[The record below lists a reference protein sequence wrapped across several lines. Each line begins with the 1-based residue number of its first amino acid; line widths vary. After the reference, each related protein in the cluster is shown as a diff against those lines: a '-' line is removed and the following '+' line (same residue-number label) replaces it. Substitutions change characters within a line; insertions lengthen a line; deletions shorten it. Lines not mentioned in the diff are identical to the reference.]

1 MCRTVVCTV
10 LKVWMICFK
19 KFWENEN
26 QILYTRR
33 FQKSLKK
40 CQKRGFDLERL
51 RKVLSQLEMG
61 NLSSEY
67 HPHNLSGRLANVWE
81 CHVSP
86 DWLLLW
92 EQNEEDLILLMIDT
106 GTHSDV
112 F

>member
-1 MCRTVVCTV
+1 MCTV

-33 FQKSLKK
+33 FKKALKK

-67 HPHNLSGRLANVWE
+67 HPHKHSGRLANVWE

>member
-1 MCRTVVCTV
+1 MP
-10 LKVWMICFK
+10 KAWI
-19 KFWENEN
+19 
-26 QILYTRR
+26 
-33 FQKSLKK
+33 
-40 CQKRGFDLERL
+40 RL
-51 RKVLSQLEMG
+51 GTFEESPLAVGDGQP
-61 NLSSEY
+61 SSEY
-67 HPHNLSGRLANVWE
+67 HPHKLSGRLANVWE